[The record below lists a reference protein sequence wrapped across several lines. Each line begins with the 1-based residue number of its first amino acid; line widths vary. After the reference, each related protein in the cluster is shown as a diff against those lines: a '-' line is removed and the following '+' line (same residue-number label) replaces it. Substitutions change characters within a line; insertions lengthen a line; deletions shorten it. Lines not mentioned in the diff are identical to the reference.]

1 MKKKIVLGTFALA
14 AVFALSFFYAPSEA
28 EAQGGTVEYWNEG
41 DDECVGQRW
50 VCVTCCP
57 I

>member
-14 AVFALSFFYAPSEA
+14 AIFALSFFYVPSEA

-41 DDECVGQRW
+41 DSECVGQRW